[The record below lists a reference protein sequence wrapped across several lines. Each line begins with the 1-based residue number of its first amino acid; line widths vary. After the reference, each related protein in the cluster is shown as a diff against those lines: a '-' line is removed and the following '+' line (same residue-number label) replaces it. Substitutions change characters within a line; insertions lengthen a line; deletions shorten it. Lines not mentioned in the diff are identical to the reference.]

1 MFLLLLL
8 LFLLRLLLL
17 LLFILLS
24 SIWSAVKAIY
34 LYTLNIVS
42 LVFELFE
49 DEKYYIFFINELL
62 LKLSKSILFIVF
74 VSQFLHGYIFAFGS
88 SEILGVTYHYE
99 KRMYLFF
106 FHYWPLSFHLFFQC
120 HGQLCLQF
128 VCYRSAFW
136 GIEKTHAPTSNCLL
150 VMQ

>member
-24 SIWSAVKAIY
+24 SIWSEVKAIY

-62 LKLSKSILFIVF
+62 LKWSKSILFIVF
-74 VSQFLHGYIFAFGS
+74 VSQFLYGYIFAFGS
-88 SEILGVTYHYE
+88 SEITTKSE
-99 KRMYLFF
+99 CTFF
-106 FHYWPLSFHLFFQC
+106 SHYWPLSFHLFFQC

-136 GIEKTHAPTSNCLL
+136 GIEKMHGPTSNCLL

>member
-62 LKLSKSILFIVF
+62 LKWSKSILFIVF
-74 VSQFLHGYIFAFGS
+74 VSQFLYGYIFAFGS

-99 KRMYLFF
+99 KRMYFF
-106 FHYWPLSFHLFFQC
+106 SPLLTFILP
-120 HGQLCLQF
+120 F
-128 VCYRSAFW
+128 VFPVSWATLST
-136 GIEKTHAPTSNCLL
+136 ICLL
-150 VMQ
+150 SLCFLRYRKNARSYK

>member
-24 SIWSAVKAIY
+24 SIWPAVKAIY

-42 LVFELFE
+42 LVSELFE
-49 DEKYYIFFINELL
+49 DENYYIFFINELL

-74 VSQFLHGYIFAFGS
+74 VSQFLYGYIFAFGS

-106 FHYWPLSFHLFFQC
+106 FFPLLTFILP
-120 HGQLCLQF
+120 F
-128 VCYRSAFW
+128 VFPVLWATLST
-136 GIEKTHAPTSNCLL
+136 ICLL
-150 VMQ
+150 SLCFLSYRKNARSYK

>member
-24 SIWSAVKAIY
+24 SIWSEVKAIY

-62 LKLSKSILFIVF
+62 LKWSKSILFIVF
-74 VSQFLHGYIFAFGS
+74 VSQFLYGYIFAFGS

-106 FHYWPLSFHLFFQC
+106 PLLTFILP
-120 HGQLCLQF
+120 F
-128 VCYRSAFW
+128 VFPVSWATLST
-136 GIEKTHAPTSNCLL
+136 ICLL
-150 VMQ
+150 SLCFLRYRKNARSYK

>member
-62 LKLSKSILFIVF
+62 LKWSKSILFIVF
-74 VSQFLHGYIFAFGS
+74 VSQFLYGYIFAFGS

-99 KRMYLFF
+99 KRMYFF
-106 FHYWPLSFHLFFQC
+106 FPLLTFILP
-120 HGQLCLQF
+120 F
-128 VCYRSAFW
+128 VFPVSWATLST
-136 GIEKTHAPTSNCLL
+136 ICLL
-150 VMQ
+150 SLCFLRYRKNARSYK

>member
-24 SIWSAVKAIY
+24 SIWSEVKAIY

-99 KRMYLFF
+99 KRMYFF
-106 FHYWPLSFHLFFQC
+106 FPLLTFILP
-120 HGQLCLQF
+120 F
-128 VCYRSAFW
+128 VFPVSWATLST
-136 GIEKTHAPTSNCLL
+136 ICLL
-150 VMQ
+150 SLCFLRYRKNARSYK

>member
-106 FHYWPLSFHLFFQC
+106 PLLTFILP
-120 HGQLCLQF
+120 F
-128 VCYRSAFW
+128 VFPVSWATLST
-136 GIEKTHAPTSNCLL
+136 ICLL
-150 VMQ
+150 SLCFLRYRKNARSYK

>member
-24 SIWSAVKAIY
+24 SIWSEVKAIY

-62 LKLSKSILFIVF
+62 LKWSKSILFIVF
-74 VSQFLHGYIFAFGS
+74 VSQFLYGYIFAFGS

-99 KRMYLFF
+99 KRMYFF
-106 FHYWPLSFHLFFQC
+106 FPLLTFILP
-120 HGQLCLQF
+120 F
-128 VCYRSAFW
+128 VFPVSWATLST
-136 GIEKTHAPTSNCLL
+136 ICLL
-150 VMQ
+150 SLCFLRYRKNARSYK